1 MIRHFPFTQT
11 YKNLAFNLKNFKP
24 SSHRPSFKSVNH
36 PFMPNSQLQDSSYA
50 KWIVEASSKL
60 PGRIIHHMKT
70 QKKPTRKTSS
80 LVDPYPQVG
89 GYHGIEN
96 SSDNS
101 GSYYYIPSDYTID
114 DIQKPNSISETILM
128 AFEEGN
134 LPKVAALLQS
144 HKDSSP
150 GIIIEPD
157 LVSIIVKLT
166 LSEIPLPDFHVS
178 DLQVEVP
185 MYRKHL
191 HASQTDSLF
200 YSFIYERIPCLYK
213 ICKTYER
220 VMFNDRDFQE
230 YYTWLCFHQ
239 NDRETL
245 NLLTRAYLK
254 QQEDCDSKVLAYAV
268 CSHLMNYDTVTAMDI
283 YSEIL
288 SSSKDLDSVFLESVL
303 QSAIQF
309 DSLFE
314 HIQKISQMWINTNRK
329 LSPKSAALILKVN
342 KRYLGDEKAVND
354 SHILPLSQHYMVR
367 TQLLKNRI
375 LSRYPTHS
383 YKPIL
388 EEDIIEINEIAKN
401 LSEKE
406 GDIASLKNFYY
417 QLMKFFGQ
425 RKHMNMV
432 LFVSH
437 KMKKDQ
443 ISIDEDFVKIISKF
457 YSRSEKFMNLLEFLE
472 FSAQRGVPFNRQ
484 YVTDIYEG
492 FVKTYPYYGGEFDLK
507 YKSWAASKPEE
518 ITALDC
524 SVISTKSS
532 LTPFNPKVR
541 HVLDP
546 FKYDLNKWTYPLTD
560 RSADSQLQYRFN
572 QGFPELSMKGVKPD
586 FRLIKESY
594 ENLPRNE
601 RHRILDIMKRTRTDS
616 PKKILAVSRL
626 NKDKYTKKYL
636 SDFIK
641 NEGNGLDAQNR
652 LNISSLLMNK
662 GLGKLSTK
670 LLDSIKLEELND
682 RGYMIRLQK
691 LLRLNIAT
699 FQLRKFVFN
708 IDEFPINEVVL
719 SPYIY
724 DKCCI
729 LENLLVKQMV
739 KQNMKMKAELMEEEK
754 TDILTIVDSDGKL
767 VECKLVEVPDEPMA
781 VQMER
786 ALARLQSFIADIQL
800 RLDSDKLEIGQKIEE
815 TFNFLNKWMKE
826 NNNDERKV

>member
-1 MIRHFPFTQT
+1 
-11 YKNLAFNLKNFKP
+11 
-24 SSHRPSFKSVNH
+24 
-36 PFMPNSQLQDSSYA
+36 
-50 KWIVEASSKL
+50 
-60 PGRIIHHMKT
+60 MKT

-80 LVDPYPQVG
+80 LVDPFPQVG
-89 GYHGIEN
+89 GYHGIGNN
-96 SSDNS
+96 SDDN
-101 GSYYYIPSDYTID
+101 GLYYYIPKEYTID
-114 DIQKPNSISETILM
+114 DIQEPNSISETILM
-128 AFEEGN
+128 AFEQGN
-134 LPKVAALLQS
+134 LSKVAALLES
-144 HKDSSP
+144 HKNSSAP
-150 GIIIEPD
+150 TIIEPD
-157 LVSIIVKLT
+157 LVSIIVKLI

-185 MYRKHL
+185 LYRKHL
-191 HASQTDSLF
+191 QALQTDSLF
-200 YSFIYERIPCLYK
+200 YSFIYERIPYLYK

-254 QQEDCDSKVLAYAV
+254 QQENCDSKVLAYAV
-268 CSHLMNYDTVTAMDI
+268 CSHLMNYDTVTAMDV

-288 SSSKDLDSVFLESVL
+288 SSNKDLDSVFLELVL
-303 QSAIQF
+303 QLAIQY

-314 HIQKISQMWINTNRK
+314 HIQKISQMWTNTNRE
-329 LSPKSAALILKVN
+329 LLPKSAALILKVN
-342 KRYLGDEKAVND
+342 KRYLGDEKIADD
-354 SHILPLSQHYMVR
+354 SHILPHIQHYMVR

-401 LSEKE
+401 LGEKQ
-406 GDIASLKNFYY
+406 GDFVSLKNFYY

-432 LFVSH
+432 LFILH

-443 ISIDEDFVKIISKF
+443 ISIDEDFVKIILKF
-457 YSRSEKFMNLLEFLE
+457 YSRSEKFMNLLEFLK

-492 FVKTYPYYGGEFDLK
+492 FVKTYPYYGGDFDQK
-507 YKSWAASKPEE
+507 YKNWATLKSEDINCLVNISK
-518 ITALDC
+518 
-524 SVISTKSS
+524 ST
-532 LTPFNPKVR
+532 LTPFKPRVK

-546 FKYDLNKWTYPLTD
+546 FKYDLDKWKYPLND
-560 RSADSQLQYRFN
+560 RAADTQLQYRFN
-572 QGFPELSMKGVKPD
+572 QGFPELSMRGVKPD

-594 ENLPRNE
+594 EHLPRNE
-601 RHRILDIMKRTRTDS
+601 RHRILDIMKQTRTDS

-626 NKDKYTKKYL
+626 KKDDYTKKYL

-652 LNISSLLMNK
+652 LNILSLLMNK
-662 GLGKLSTK
+662 GLGKLSTR
-670 LLDSIKLEELND
+670 LLESIKLEELND

-691 LLRLNIAT
+691 MLRLNIAT
-699 FQLRKFVFN
+699 FQLKKFVSN
-708 IDEFPINEVVL
+708 IEGFPINEVVL

-729 LENLLVKQMV
+729 LETLLVKQMV
-739 KQNMKMKAELMEEEK
+739 KQKMKMKAELTEEEK
-754 TDILTIVDSDGKL
+754 TEILTIVDSNGKL
-767 VECKLVEVPDEPMA
+767 VECKLVEVPDEPML

-815 TFNFLNKWMKE
+815 TFKFLSEWMKE
-826 NNNDERKV
+826 DNNDERKV